1 MSTLQ
6 LKAVSS
12 VVRLFEGL
20 PRYDEAFRLGD
31 EVVANLPPYQ
41 ELADSWLLDNL
52 TAVQKDNGL
61 PLSTRLERDTGPG
74 LPRVEDR
81 DFSVPHFTVEMETG
95 TARPTSTCARST
107 SCASTTAGASSCL
120 SHPTNPSRT
129 NAAH

>member
-12 VVRLFEGL
+12 VVRLFAGL
-20 PRYDEAFRLGD
+20 PRYAESFRLGD

-74 LPRVEDR
+74 LPKVEDR

-95 TARPTSTCARST
+95 TGKTYVYLRMIYELRQRYGWSQVVLVTS
-107 SCASTTAGASSCL
+107 
-120 SHPTNPSRT
+120 N
-129 NAAH
+129 